1 MAEKQIAYR
10 TSIKELHELA
20 LVEGNEWQPSFLERG
35 NRKISKVNIMGVVVS
50 PEIERQG
57 ITIDDGTGSIRA
69 INFNREP
76 KKIVVGQTITVIG
89 RIRTH
94 NGERYIS
101 SEIMINSSE
110 NMLRLRKLEL
120 EKERMT
126 RNETTESIEEEELV
140 DNESCSAAIEIRK
153 LIKEIDTGNGA
164 DIEDVSRKSNIAETE
179 GIIRNM
185 LQAGEIFE
193 IRPGK
198 LKVLE

>member
-1 MAEKQIAYR
+1 
-10 TSIKELHELA
+10 
-20 LVEGNEWQPSFLERG
+20 
-35 NRKISKVNIMGVVVS
+35 
-50 PEIERQG
+50 
-57 ITIDDGTGSIRA
+57 
-69 INFNREP
+69 
-76 KKIVVGQTITVIG
+76 
-89 RIRTH
+89 
-94 NGERYIS
+94 
-101 SEIMINSSE
+101 
-110 NMLRLRKLEL
+110 
-120 EKERMT
+120 
-126 RNETTESIEEEELV
+126 LV